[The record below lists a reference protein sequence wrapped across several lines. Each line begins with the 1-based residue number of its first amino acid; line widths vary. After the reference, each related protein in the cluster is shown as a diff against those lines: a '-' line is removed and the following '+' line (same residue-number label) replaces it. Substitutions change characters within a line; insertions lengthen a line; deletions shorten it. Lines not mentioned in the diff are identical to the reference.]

1 MQTYLHHFWDMVAN
15 KSATV
20 VGLPV
25 DVEVLQHF
33 FQLFCTR
40 PTKFFFNLFIMA
52 LRSLAASFVVEI
64 LWKEKEQDENR
75 DKKNKDLKGLCHKR
89 PGWRYIGT

>member
-1 MQTYLHHFWDMVAN
+1 MQTYLHHFGDMVAN

-40 PTKFFFNLFIMA
+40 PTKFFFLFIMA
-52 LRSLAASFVVEI
+52 LRSLAASFVCEV
-64 LWKEKEQDENR
+64 LWKEKEQYENR
-75 DKKNKDLKGLCHKR
+75 DTRKNKA
-89 PGWRYIGT
+89 